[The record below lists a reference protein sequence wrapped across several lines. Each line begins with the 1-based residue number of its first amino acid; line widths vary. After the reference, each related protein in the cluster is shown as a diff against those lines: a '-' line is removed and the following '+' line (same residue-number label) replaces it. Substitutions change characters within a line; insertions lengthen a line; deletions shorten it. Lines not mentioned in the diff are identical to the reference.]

1 MNKIIGGDIIMED
14 FVNIE
19 LAMKLKDLG
28 YNIPFFFY
36 YRTDDKK
43 LYHAMVIN
51 PLVYGKNVDAEV
63 VIAPTIAQVLEWLRK
78 RDIMVEIIPSLVD
91 DGTWTF
97 SFRIQTKKF
106 YDRSTKDYNSYELA
120 AFAGIEHVLNNLI

>member
-1 MNKIIGGDIIMED
+1 MEIVT
-14 FVNIE
+14 FEI
-19 LAMKLKDLG
+19 AKKLKGKSFPQKTAGRYSMIDC
-28 YNIPFFFY
+28 FY
-36 YRTDDKK
+36 YEDGRLFFHGGACDVNEAYT
-43 LYHAMVIN
+43 
-51 PLVYGKNVDAEV
+51 
-63 VIAPTIAQVLEWLRK
+63 APTISQVLKWLRE

-120 AFAGIEHVLNNLI
+120 ALACIEYVLDNLI